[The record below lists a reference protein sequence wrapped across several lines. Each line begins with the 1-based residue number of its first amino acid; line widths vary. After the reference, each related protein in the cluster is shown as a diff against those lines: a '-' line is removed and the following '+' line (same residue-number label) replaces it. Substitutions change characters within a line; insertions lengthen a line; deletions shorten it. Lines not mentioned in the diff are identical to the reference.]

1 MTFVREYY
9 GLRPEFRQNTTGNV
23 FYFYPKVGGM
33 NPDATVGSAIYNIY
47 SPAGVAITSGPCTQA
62 LDSGNLVFSINM
74 PSFATLGEDY
84 QIRID
89 WVDAFSSP
97 HRDVILFDVVLYPW
111 QESSVSL
118 NSLQEVR
125 ADIGEVLER
134 LGARLSLTPPA
145 ETYAGIIAQRARVEL
160 DAMLRD
166 QIARD
171 AQQYATTSVLAD
183 ASNGSLYIRPR
194 LIMNR
199 ERLDRVERLLALQLA
214 YAADMGGPDSE
225 DESAAL
231 FRHYKAEA
239 EAAFRSMGPLKYDRS
254 ETLQPT
260 AELADIGRTVHMRRV
275 QG

>member
-9 GLRPEFRQNTTGNV
+9 GLRPEFRQNTSGNV
-23 FYFYPKVGGM
+23 FYWYPKVGGL
-33 NPDATVGSAIYNIY
+33 NVDATVGSAIYNIY
-47 SPAGVAITSGPCTQA
+47 TPGGSAIASGSCTQA
-62 LDSGNLVFSINM
+62 LDSGNLSFAINM
-74 PSFATLGEDY
+74 PLFATLGEDY

-89 WVDAFSSP
+89 WVDQFSSP
-97 HRDVILFDVVLYPW
+97 HREVILFDVVLYPW

-118 NSLQEVR
+118 NSLQEIR
-125 ADIGEVLER
+125 ADVGEVLER
-134 LGARLSLTPPA
+134 MGSRLALSPPA

-171 AQQYATTSVLAD
+171 SQQYASTSALAE
-183 ASNGSLYIRPR
+183 ASSGSIYIRPR

-199 ERLDRVERLLALQLA
+199 ERLDRVERLLAMQLA
-214 YAADMGGPDSE
+214 YAADMAGPDSD
-225 DESAAL
+225 DESASL

-239 EAAFRSMGPLKYDRS
+239 EVAFRSMGALKYDRS

-260 AELADIGRTVHMRRV
+260 AELSEIGRVVHLRRV